1 MTNEEHTDN
10 AQGATRDAETQAA
23 EAKVEKMFEYGY
35 RKSNYGPDEL
45 VTASTAIRFRGGRDA
60 EREGRGEGG
69 DLHPAPVLLLPAYSG
84 QHGFRDPPVRR
95 DGNDSAPGGTFG
107 FQSAGYQAAPCG
119 ARLP

>member
-45 VTASTAIRFRGGRDA
+45 VS
-60 EREGRGEGG
+60 
-69 DLHPAPVLLLPAYSG
+69 
-84 QHGFRDPPVRR
+84 
-95 DGNDSAPGGTFG
+95 
-107 FQSAGYQAAPCG
+107 
-119 ARLP
+119 

>member
-45 VTASTAIRFRGGRDA
+45 VTDAHGNPISVVDAMLSAKDAAKAETSTPH
-60 EREGRGEGG
+60 
-69 DLHPAPVLLLPAYSG
+69 LCYYSG

-107 FQSAGYQAAPCG
+107 FQSARHQAAPCG

>member
-10 AQGATRDAETQAA
+10 AQVATRDAETQAA

-45 VTASTAIRFRGGRDA
+45 VTD
-60 EREGRGEGG
+60 EGRGEGG

>member
-45 VTASTAIRFRGGRDA
+45 VTDA
-60 EREGRGEGG
+60 NKVVEKLIIT
-69 DLHPAPVLLLPAYSG
+69 D
-84 QHGFRDPPVRR
+84 PVRFWE
-95 DGNDSAPGGTFG
+95 S
-107 FQSAGYQAAPCG
+107 SKILIISCK
-119 ARLP
+119 